1 MAAEAIQRLMESTV
15 KILETM
21 ASDAAPI
28 EVIQL
33 ILKEVP
39 YSDMKSCILVN
50 KSWNAVATLILWSQV
65 SVVVR
70 PSAAG
75 PLMTALRLRTLD
87 ITNFVQTKFL
97 TVDFELHGDN
107 PDDYPK
113 TFEEID
119 EWIFNFRL
127 LRRHFASMDPATRIL
142 DRYSCGT

>member
-1 MAAEAIQRLMESTV
+1 MESTV

-50 KSWNAVATLILWSQV
+50 KSWNAVATPILWSQV

-70 PSAAG
+70 PSAAD